1 MLQTYFKHIS
11 QTTDT
16 TKNQFLI
23 GSSNIPI
30 FDSNDHLIPTKA
42 QIGIHKTITWRVRP
56 WKQSN
61 LPTLHQGAIAGM
73 DNVPNFHAQDY
84 ANQWDHPMLTAN
96 AIKKAADTHRLTR
109 RNPTVANFP

>member
-1 MLQTYFKHIS
+1 
-11 QTTDT
+11 
-16 TKNQFLI
+16 
-23 GSSNIPI
+23 
-30 FDSNDHLIPTKA
+30 
-42 QIGIHKTITWRVRP
+42 
-56 WKQSN
+56 
-61 LPTLHQGAIAGM
+61 M